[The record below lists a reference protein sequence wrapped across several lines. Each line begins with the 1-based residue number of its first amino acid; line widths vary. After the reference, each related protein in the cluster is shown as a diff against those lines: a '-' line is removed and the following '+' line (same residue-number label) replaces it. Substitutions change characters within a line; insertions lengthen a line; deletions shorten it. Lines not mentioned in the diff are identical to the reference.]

1 MTNTY
6 YEILQV
12 EKSATESEIK
22 AAFKRL
28 ARIHHPDKNS
38 DSAEATAR
46 FQTLKNAY
54 DVLID
59 PFKRRQYDRTLRP
72 VGFGTRAPAPSEPP
86 KSSFHRDSE
95 SKKKLDKRIA
105 ELGASLDQLQVQ
117 KSATDH
123 DIWTEEELLAKFKI
137 QLDNLNDEGGD
148 EKAAGIASK
157 GKRDFK
163 IASWFTSGESA
174 QVKEARA
181 RRAAERNA
189 ARTALQEQ
197 IEQATATI
205 AGLRSRDEP
214 LMAQIMKEMREL
226 ARLNIERESLAR
238 DK

>member
-1 MTNTY
+1 MTG
-6 YEILQV
+6 
-12 EKSATESEIK
+12 
-22 AAFKRL
+22 
-28 ARIHHPDKNS
+28 
-38 DSAEATAR
+38 
-46 FQTLKNAY
+46 
-54 DVLID
+54 
-59 PFKRRQYDRTLRP
+59 PFDR
-72 VGFGTRAPAPSEPP
+72 
-86 KSSFHRDSE
+86 E

-123 DIWTEEELLAKFKI
+123 DIWTEEELLAKLKI
-137 QLDNLNDEGGD
+137 KLDNLNDEGED
-148 EKAAGIASK
+148 EKAAGTASE

-163 IASWFTSGESA
+163 LASWFTSRESA
-174 QVKEARA
+174 QVKEARE